1 MRSITTVQA
10 STIASHSW
18 YKSLH
23 VLLSLIFAQIPLQ
36 LISRASSSPACSFCA
51 SPRSSACLR
60 CLWRSRNKI
69 PAAPRPD
76 NPLDG
81 IPNRRP
87 RSALNYTESLDTGG
101 DGAHRLAGEGRSVVS
116 QADEVG
122 QEDRSD
128 QRGPEPET
136 LGKRHRTHDMGEL
149 RECGNNHSSE
159 NGELGVCDE
168 THGAVVVALD
178 PHLDAP
184 RDIVKGGRWRS
195 RLPGCSGL
203 RGWGAERGSAIRG
216 MVSDDIRDKLWDDV
230 GAEEGEGVEEG
241 EGSEWDDR
249 DCGDERSR
257 ERKS

>member
-1 MRSITTVQA
+1 MPTAWRVKGEA
-10 STIASHSW
+10 W
-18 YKSLH
+18 YRRRMKW
-23 VLLSLIFAQIPLQ
+23 AK
-36 LISRASSSPACSFCA
+36 
-51 SPRSSACLR
+51 
-60 CLWRSRNKI
+60 KI
-69 PAAPRPD
+69 
-76 NPLDG
+76 
-81 IPNRRP
+81 
-87 RSALNYTESLDTGG
+87 
-101 DGAHRLAGEGRSVVS
+101 GAIN
-116 QADEVG
+116 
-122 QEDRSD
+122 EDRNLK
-128 QRGPEPET
+128 Q

-149 RECGNNHSSE
+149 RECGNNHSSK

-184 RDIVKGGRWRS
+184 RDIVKGGRWWS

-203 RGWGAERGSAIRG
+203 HGWGAERGSAIRG